1 MQVSVKYKMHWTH
14 VGMVLFLWLIFS
26 CVKILSAN
34 YGNGG
39 KPLVLIPFMI
49 KVSCYHTSNI
59 TLRVHYLSAPLALWL
74 LATISSWSVYCLFLL
89 ANKIVGG
96 YIFQEDPIIR
106 SVVKVLELS
115 SISHFQLCVSTF
127 SSLLPPL
134 TGSWEVQYSISVIK
148 TVEDN
153 PSIILRT
160 CLYSSSR
167 LLCKQINK
175 YICKIIYYTYCN
187 GKTQGLLIFSSNVLG
202 CETLTFLNKLTL
214 LPKV

>member
-1 MQVSVKYKMHWTH
+1 
-14 VGMVLFLWLIFS
+14 MVVFLWLIFS

-34 YGNGG
+34 YSNGG

-49 KVSCYHTSNI
+49 KVSYHTSNI
-59 TLRVHYLSAPLALWL
+59 TLRVNYLSAPLALWL

-167 LLCKQINK
+167 LLYKQINK

-187 GKTQGLLIFSSNVLG
+187 ILLCLNRHNKSVNRYEGVFSIHLIGDGINGISKELSWKLFKQGQKVL
-202 CETLTFLNKLTL
+202 
-214 LPKV
+214 